1 MCRNLLQPFW
11 VDCVLFN
18 GDDRYQLC
26 LWRNFVF
33 PFFNAFFIINSI
45 FSWRRYAESSTTEYY
60 LIVFSFLKM
69 FKNFFLKKTLWPLFV
84 DGVNYLKATV
94 PQRGDSLLFKTK
106 SLEVPSTHFINL
118 GMMKSWVDL
127 GATLW
132 FQTWEPW
139 IRNPVPFELN
149 TLFCFTKCIDS
160 SLPTL
165 LFHSRS
171 LLKSSFRCFLIEW
184 TFSLPKR
191 IKVSSCY
198 NVKSQLLTAV

>member
-69 FKNFFLKKTLWPLFV
+69 FKNFFLKKLYDPYLWMGLTTSRLQSHNEETVYFLKLSPWKFLVLISSTSEWWKAESTLEPPCGFKH
-84 DGVNYLKATV
+84 GN
-94 PQRGDSLLFKTK
+94 PGFGIQCLL
-106 SLEVPSTHFINL
+106 N
-118 GMMKSWVDL
+118 
-127 GATLW
+127 
-132 FQTWEPW
+132 
-139 IRNPVPFELN
+139 
-149 TLFCFTKCIDS
+149 
-160 SLPTL
+160 
-165 LFHSRS
+165 
-171 LLKSSFRCFLIEW
+171 
-184 TFSLPKR
+184 
-191 IKVSSCY
+191 
-198 NVKSQLLTAV
+198 